1 MRFVISVAIVLLVSA
16 CAGRTVQM
24 MQADCQTELPGAS
37 YKQEWACIQAK
48 LADSPRHQSPRLAHW
63 AAQYRVFGNLLGE
76 AVDKGLA
83 DDTSAKI
90 LILQFAN
97 QIDRDI
103 ASRQAA
109 SAASMQALNQSL
121 QASRP
126 LSCSTYFYGN
136 TAQTNCN

>member
-1 MRFVISVAIVLLVSA
+1 MKFAALIVAAIALSA
-16 CAGRTVQM
+16 CGGRTVQM
-24 MQADCQTELPGAS
+24 MQADCQSARPGAS
-37 YKQEWACIQAK
+37 YKQEWACIQTE
-48 LADSPRHQSPRLAHW
+48 LAQSQRHQSPQLAHW
-63 AAQYRVFGNLLGE
+63 TAQYRVFGNLLSE

-83 DDTSAKI
+83 DNTFAKI

-121 QASRP
+121 QANRP
-126 LSCSTYFYGN
+126 LNCSTYFYGN